1 MNIYSYTSSAKI
13 IKNWVGEK
21 KKTDKT
27 LNFTSLAEGIG
38 VQKAFISQVLTD
50 KANLNLDQAF
60 QIAQHLNF
68 NEEEKEY
75 FLLIVEK
82 ERSGLASRKEELTK
96 KIKELQ
102 KNFGGS
108 KKSVQAHFLD
118 TEKSEDFMREYF
130 LDPYHSIVHVHLTVP
145 EHVRNPFGLAEKLGL
160 SRERLERIFKVLHG
174 LEVIEFEAKKKSVKV
189 LKERLHTVDQNQLN
203 ANQQVLFRALSL
215 ERLIT
220 VQKDKRMAFNVT
232 YSADAKTFAEVQKEF
247 HIFIQKVG
255 ELVGSAPASEV
266 YQLNFDLF
274 PWS

>member
-1 MNIYSYTSSAKI
+1 MNIYNYTSSAKI

-21 KKTDKT
+21 KKSDRTF
-27 LNFTSLAEGIG
+27 NFTSLAEGIG
-38 VQKAFISQVLTD
+38 VQKAFISQVLTE

-60 QIAQHLNF
+60 QIAQHLKF
-68 NEEEKEY
+68 TEEEKEY

-82 ERSGLASRKEELTK
+82 ERTGLATRKEELNR
-96 KIKELQ
+96 KIKEFQ

-108 KKSVQAHFLD
+108 KKSVQAHFLN
-118 TEKSEDFMREYF
+118 TQKSEDFMREYC

-145 EHVRNPFGLAEKLGL
+145 EHLRNPFGLAEKLGL
-160 SRERLERIFKVLHG
+160 SRERLERIFQVLQG
-174 LEVIEFEAKKKSVKV
+174 LEAIEYDAKKRSVKI
-189 LKERLHTVDQNQLN
+189 LKERLHNMDQSQLN
-203 ANQQVLFRALSL
+203 ATQQVLFRTLSL
-215 ERLIT
+215 EKMIT
-220 VQKDKRMAFNVT
+220 LPKEKRMAFNVT

-255 ELVGSAPASEV
+255 ELVGEAPASEV